1 MGGIKVIPLSNACG
15 AEILGV
21 DLTKPMTRE
30 LALEINTAWLE
41 HCVVLIRG
49 QNPTGE
55 QQINFCGA
63 FGTVGDYLRPGSL
76 RSQKM
81 NERHRA
87 VMFVSNILK
96 NGEPIGTLPNGEM
109 MFHTD
114 TGYDQNPH
122 KATTL
127 CAIEIPDQGGNT
139 IFSNQYLVFD
149 ALPKR
154 LKNLLR
160 DKKAKNAYEFG
171 TMIKTKKNYSGKNI
185 RSAVH
190 PIIRMHTETGR
201 MAVYVNELMT
211 EKIIGLP
218 SKESRNVLNEI
229 YLLQKE
235 SRFCYEHIW
244 QVGDLIMW
252 DNRCT
257 LHART
262 DFPNNQR
269 RLLRRVTIEDSAL
282 N

>member
-1 MGGIKVIPLSNACG
+1 MVNIEVKPLSNACG
-15 AEILGV
+15 AEILGM
-21 DLTKPMTRE
+21 DLTKPITQE
-30 LALEINTAWLE
+30 LAFEINAAWLK

-55 QQINFCGA
+55 EQISFCEA

-76 RSQKM
+76 RSQTMK
-81 NERHRA
+81 ERHRA
-87 VMFVSNILK
+87 VMFVSNVLE
-96 NGEPIGTLPNGEM
+96 NGEPIGTLPDGEM

-114 TGYDQNPH
+114 TGYDQKPH

-154 LKNLLR
+154 LKHLLR
-160 DKKAKNAYEFG
+160 NKKAKNSYEFG
-171 TMIKTKKNYSGKNI
+171 TMIKTQKTYSGKNI
-185 RSAVH
+185 RSAIH
-190 PIIRMHTETGR
+190 PTIRKHTETGR
-201 MAVYVNELMT
+201 LAVYVNELMT
-211 EKIIGLP
+211 EEIIGLP
-218 SKESRNVLNEI
+218 SQVSRDVLEEI

-235 SRFCYEHIW
+235 SKFCYEHVW

-262 DFPNNQR
+262 NFPSNQR

>member
-30 LALEINTAWLE
+30 LAFEINIAWLE

-55 QQINFCGA
+55 QQINFCEA

-76 RSQKM
+76 RSQTMK
-81 NERHRA
+81 ERHRA

-96 NGEPIGTLPNGEM
+96 NGEPIGTLPDGEM

-139 IFSNQYLVFD
+139 IFSNQYKVFD

-160 DKKAKNAYEFG
+160 NKTAKNAYEFG

>member
-30 LALEINTAWLE
+30 LALEINIAWLE

-55 QQINFCGA
+55 QQINFCEA
-63 FGTVGDYLRPGSL
+63 FGNVGDYLRPGSL

-81 NERHRA
+81 KERHRA

-96 NGEPIGTLPNGEM
+96 NGEPIGTLPDGEM

-139 IFSNQYLVFD
+139 IFSNQYMVFD

-160 DKKAKNAYEFG
+160 NKKAKNAYEFG